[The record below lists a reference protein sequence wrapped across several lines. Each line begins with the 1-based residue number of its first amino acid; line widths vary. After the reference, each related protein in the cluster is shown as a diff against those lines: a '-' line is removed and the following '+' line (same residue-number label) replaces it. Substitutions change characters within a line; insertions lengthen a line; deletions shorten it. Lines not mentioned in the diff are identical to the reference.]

1 MAKEWILNN
10 AMNRF
15 QLNFKRNVGP
25 TSESIRKCEPKT
37 VEEWREYYFSKV
49 RPKEHIIE
57 LGRKL
62 YIKITE
68 VISAEVE
75 NVTEQDYIDYMLQ
88 LVIDRTF
95 DGYMTEITT
104 IYGQLEHELG
114 CKIEPAPDEWDR
126 LFNVD
131 FFIGINKKFI
141 GLQIKPVNQGIQLS
155 QIFKEK
161 ELQQKTHKKFER
173 EFGGKVFYIFSSRA
187 NGKKVIM
194 NPEVIEEIR
203 TEINRLHQ

>member
-1 MAKEWILNN
+1 MPKEWILNS

-15 QLNFKRNVGP
+15 QLNFKRNVRA
-25 TSESIRKCEPKT
+25 TSESIRQCKPKT
-37 VEEWREYYFSKV
+37 IEAWRKYYFSEV
-49 RPKEHIIE
+49 RSEEHIIE
-57 LGRKL
+57 LGKKL

-75 NVTEQDYIDYMLQ
+75 EITEQDCINYMLQ

-95 DGYMTEITT
+95 DGYMTEIKT

-114 CKIEPAPDEWDR
+114 YKIEPAPDKWDR
-126 LFNVD
+126 LYNVD
-131 FFIGINKKFI
+131 FFIKIKEKYI

-161 ELQQKTHKKFER
+161 GLQQKTHVKFKS
-173 EFGGKVFYIFSSRA
+173 EFGGNVFYIVSSKA

-194 NPEVIEEIR
+194 NPEVIEDIRAEIK
-203 TEINRLHQ
+203 RLKQ